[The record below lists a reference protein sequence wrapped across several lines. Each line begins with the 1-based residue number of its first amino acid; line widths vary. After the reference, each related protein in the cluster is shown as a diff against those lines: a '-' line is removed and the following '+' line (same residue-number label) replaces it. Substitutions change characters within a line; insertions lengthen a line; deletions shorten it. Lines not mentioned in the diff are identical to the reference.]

1 MLVQYDD
8 TELTIEGPLT
18 LEAAIACLA
27 EREDYADFL
36 DERTKSEAPTLK
48 WNVAVA
54 VDGILVATSP
64 TLPISDAS
72 ILEFFVQLS
81 GG

>member
-36 DERTKSEAPTLK
+36 DEKTKSEAPTLK

-54 VDGILVATSP
+54 VDGMLVTSP

-72 ILEFFVQLS
+72 VLEFFVQLS